1 MVKKVLIGFLV
12 VVVLFLGYVATRS
25 GTFRYE
31 NSAIINAPA
40 EKIFPYL
47 SNFKMGGQWSPYEQ
61 VDPNMKKTFTGE
73 DGQVGSAM
81 DFEGNSEAGSGRLEM
96 KEIKPNEF
104 VLIKLIMTKPMN
116 AEQMIEYKLTPEAE
130 GTRFTWTMYGDGGF
144 MTKLMTV
151 LIDCEAMF
159 KGQMQKGFDNLKKVV
174 ETPAAAP
181 SAAEPAASPAQ

>member
-1 MVKKVLIGFLV
+1 MVKKILIGFLV
-12 VVVLFLGYVATRS
+12 VFVLFLGYVATRS

-31 NSAIINAPA
+31 NSTVINASA
-40 EKIFPYL
+40 DKIFPYL

-61 VDPNMKKTFTGE
+61 VDPDMKKTFSGE
-73 DGQVGSAM
+73 DGQVGSIM

-96 KEIKPNEF
+96 KDIKPNEF
-104 VLIKLIMTKPMN
+104 VAIKLTMTKPMN
-116 AEQMIEYKLTPEAE
+116 AEQMVEYKLTPEGD

-159 KGQMQKGFDNLKKVV
+159 RGQMEKGFENLKKVV
-174 ETPAAAP
+174 EAPTATPP
-181 SAAEPAASPAQ
+181 TPGQ